1 MKEII
6 AAIVVIIGII
16 VACNLWG
23 SCGIQNQGQHCSGC
37 RLCQIP
43 GKHDC
48 CRRL

>member
-23 SCGIQNQGQHCSGC
+23 SNDMDTRI
-37 RLCQIP
+37 I
-43 GKHDC
+43 
-48 CRRL
+48 